1 MDDADSVTKLL
12 EQEDALRQQVLRNRV
27 HAKSPRKTC
36 KECGIKLN
44 RVRSEYGLCID
55 CAKDQEKAA
64 SARSI

>member
-12 EQEDALRQQVLRNRV
+12 EQEDALRQETLRNRV

-44 RVRSEYGLCID
+44 RIRREYGLCVD
-55 CAKDQEKAA
+55 CAIDQEKI
-64 SARSI
+64 STRSI